1 MARSEEIISSLDRS
15 KIISL
20 LRKGIRLDE
29 RRLTEVRP
37 IMVETGVIQKAE
49 GSAIV
54 KLGNTISIAGVKAEI
69 GTPFSDTPNEGV
81 LIVNAEFLPL
91 ASPSF
96 EPGPP
101 DENAIEVARVIDR
114 GIRSSQAISLE
125 DLAIIPGKRVWVIYV
140 DVYVLNHDGN
150 MIDCS
155 SLATIAALLNA
166 KIPKVKV
173 VGENNVEVLDEWVP
187 LPVRD
192 RPVSV
197 TIAKINDTLVV
208 DPSLE
213 EEKIMDCRLTL
224 TVNEKGQICAIQKG
238 IGGSLTLDEIYKAI
252 DIAEEVAKGIRDALP
267 PLPDLKDVVWVV
279 KEEAKEKLESKAE
292 DSGG

>member
-1 MARSEEIISSLDRS
+1 MARSSEEIISSLDKA

-20 LRKGIRLDE
+20 LKRGVRLDE
-29 RRLTEVRP
+29 RRLDEVRP
-37 IMVETGVIQKAE
+37 ITVETGVVQKAE
-49 GSAIV
+49 GSALV

-101 DENAIEVARVIDR
+101 DENAIEVARVVDR
-114 GIRSSQAISLE
+114 GIRSSRAVSLE
-125 DLAIIPGKRVWVIYV
+125 DLAIIPGKKVWIIYV

-150 MIDCS
+150 MIDAS
-155 SLATIAALLNA
+155 SLATIAALLDT

-173 VGENNVEVLDEWVP
+173 IDGENIEILDEWVP

-197 TIAKINDTLVV
+197 TIAKINDTLIV
-208 DPSLE
+208 DPGLE
-213 EEKIMDCRLTL
+213 EENIMDCRLTL
-224 TVNEKGQICAIQKG
+224 TVNEKGEICAIQKG
-238 IGGSLTLDEIYKAI
+238 IGGSLTLEEVYRAI
-252 DIAEEVAKGIRDALP
+252 DLAEKAAKKIREALP
-267 PLPDLKDVVWVV
+267 PLPNLENVEWVV
-279 KEEAKEKLESKAE
+279 REEKEEKE
-292 DSGG
+292 